1 MASRT
6 TTKNLGVLIRSVGNS
21 AQEAQK
27 DAVYNASRYTV
38 NVIERRMYRDLNG
51 KNYFT
56 NMFTRLTRT
65 GNEISA
71 RDKQQLRLRWN
82 VRGSNNP
89 TSLITAQGPW
99 GLLENGA
106 AKHSIVPR
114 INVRARQKGMTKQ
127 QKRRDNAAIAFRGRG
142 SFSGVKPLG
151 NISKGFGPVY
161 SAQHPGTKAKRTFS
175 LGLAQATPTASK
187 IATSLIQNRI
197 IRETRVQFGGGTFMT
212 IEGESGLFVSPGK
225 AG

>member
-21 AQEAQK
+21 ALEAQK

-38 NVIERRMYRDLNG
+38 NTIERRMYRDLNG

-71 RDKQQLRLRWN
+71 KDKQRLRLRWD
-82 VRGSNNP
+82 VRGNNNP

-106 AKHSIVPR
+106 DKHSIIPR

-161 SAQHPGTKAKRTFS
+161 SAQHPGTKPKRTFS

-187 IATSLIQNRI
+187 IATSLIQTRI

-212 IEGESGLFVSPGK
+212 IEGEKGIFIPPGK